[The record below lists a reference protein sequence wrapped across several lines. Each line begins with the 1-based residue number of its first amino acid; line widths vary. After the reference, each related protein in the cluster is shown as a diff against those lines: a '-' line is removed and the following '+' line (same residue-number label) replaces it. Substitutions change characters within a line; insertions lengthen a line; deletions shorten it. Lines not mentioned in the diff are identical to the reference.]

1 MAFCWSFLEKLFI
14 YFCLLLFAAILF
26 VPLMFSPRV
35 KTQIDERTQIW
46 TYWCQNIH
54 THTNKRPHVHTHSH
68 TQSYTYTLHSHT
80 HTHTHHICIDFSIYY
95 ETASPLHDA
104 KILIVFLLLFFC
116 ICSCCYKQLIVKDGS
131 LKIIHSSLNIWND
144 I

>member
-1 MAFCWSFLEKLFI
+1 MFPWHFADRFWKSYLFI
-14 YFCLLLFAAILF
+14 FVYYCLLRFSLSRWCFRL
-26 VPLMFSPRV
+26 VSKLKLMSARKYEHIDA
-35 KTQIDERTQIW
+35 KTFT
-46 TYWCQNIH
+46 H
-54 THTNKRPHVHTHSH
+54 THTNKHPHV
-68 TQSYTYTLHSHT
+68 HT
-80 HTHTHHICIDFSIYY
+80 HTHTHHICIDFSVYY